1 MTKKLPKSLPV
12 VGVDLVTVESL
23 QQPNIIMP
31 TGLKG
36 DGSEGATVLHI
47 YYVGNRTYVLSIGE
61 AFSNAEPWMFRG
73 TIDKDTVLAEYKEAI
88 KEPGG
93 QPGKYKP

>member
-1 MTKKLPKSLPV
+1 
-12 VGVDLVTVESL
+12 
-23 QQPNIIMP
+23 
-31 TGLKG
+31 
-36 DGSEGATVLHI
+36 
-47 YYVGNRTYVLSIGE
+47 
-61 AFSNAEPWMFRG
+61 MFRG